1 MVCLDN
7 AEKLKEIDAIEKL
20 ISIGATTIVIA
31 QGKDLYDSL
40 HPRIRS
46 RISELI
52 ELKPYSTQQ
61 VFEILKRRAY
71 KALSPRSF
79 SEELL
84 TIIAERSKGNMRLAI
99 DTLRICAMKAEFQD

>member
-1 MVCLDN
+1 M
-7 AEKLKEIDAIEKL
+7 KEIDAIEKL

-61 VFEILKRRAY
+61 VLEILKRRAY
-71 KALSPRSF
+71 KALSPR
-79 SEELL
+79 
-84 TIIAERSKGNMRLAI
+84 RSAI
-99 DTLRICAMKAEFQD
+99 DALRICAMKAELQD